1 MSNLSIHACRNWVRS
16 NLARAQGGT
25 IIQKTGVR
33 MGVKMRVKVSLR
45 VRVRRLGV
53 RVKVE
58 GVVLCVDGE
67 RGDVQVAPG
76 PCQSWMAGGCSG
88 AQELASIA
96 RSKAVYSAIDSHAL
110 GGLKTGGVSA
120 NSTGRQT
127 EV

>member
-1 MSNLSIHACRNWVRS
+1 MYVCMYDVRPSNRNSLAVRY
-16 NLARAQGGT
+16 
-25 IIQKTGVR
+25 
-33 MGVKMRVKVSLR
+33 
-45 VRVRRLGV
+45 
-53 RVKVE
+53 
-58 GVVLCVDGE
+58 
-67 RGDVQVAPG
+67 G
-76 PCQSWMAGGCSG
+76 PVHGQMVG